1 MYTRKTSLEYEET
14 NPIRF
19 ENHKS
24 ELVML
29 LNQVSTSTSKY
40 VLLQN
45 HSYLKVYPLS
55 SYKDH
60 LYKDQALNLPEFK
73 DHQYWI
79 WEN

>member
-29 LNQVSTSTSKY
+29 LNQVRALTKSSLSLTLIGMSYESKK
-40 VLLQN
+40 N
-45 HSYLKVYPLS
+45 A
-55 SYKDH
+55 H
-60 LYKDQALNLPEFK
+60 L
-73 DHQYWI
+73 
-79 WEN
+79 